1 MKLFYDSYVNS
12 LSLPRKIIH
21 YKQLFHI
28 VIIFYKNI
36 NKHKKEA

>member
-1 MKLFYDSYVNS
+1 MKPFYDSYVNR
-12 LSLPRKIIH
+12 LSLPMKIIR
-21 YKQLFHI
+21 YKQLFHS